1 MHNDDTPWEV
11 GQTVMLEFGGKDH
24 VSGLHVGKIT
34 HDLSDSWKIY
44 FDVDKTSVNAK
55 SSDILKLDAKLAK
68 RDLLKRSQALQKM
81 VDPNPHHQHK
91 VVCATRVKP
100 S

>member
-1 MHNDDTPWEV
+1 MHDDDSSWAV
-11 GQTVMLEFGGKDH
+11 GQTVMLEFEGKDH

-34 HDLSDSWKIY
+34 HDLLDSWKIY

-55 SSDILKLDAKLAK
+55 SSDIRKLDAKLAK

-81 VDPNPHHQHK
+81 VDPNPHHQHN